1 MKNVRT
7 SKIRRERNKIVGSY
21 AQNELAPKSFRV
33 HFLPVCLTAGGVL
46 GRPADTGESE
56 SEGGIREVMEL
67 TRVRDVKR
75 EQRVS

>member
-21 AQNELAPKSFRV
+21 AQNKLAPKSFRV

-46 GRPADTGESE
+46 GRPADTGEREKERNKSGR
-56 SEGGIREVMEL
+56 GGRSLE
-67 TRVRDVKR
+67 R
-75 EQRVS
+75 

>member
-1 MKNVRT
+1 MKNVST
-7 SKIRRERNKIVGSY
+7 SKIRREINKIVGSY

-56 SEGGIREVMEL
+56 SEREGLEV
-67 TRVRDVKR
+67 
-75 EQRVS
+75 